1 MLGVS
6 ENSFFLAPSTGRR
19 TGRRPASA
27 LRAARRSLDI
37 LVICGHRIGG
47 SYSPGKREEGG
58 EAVSEANKG
67 LARRSWEIVTKGDLD
82 TLDDA
87 LQKVYADDI
96 VMHEPDEDVR
106 GIEGIKRFV
115 SMIRSALPD
124 LRVTLE
130 DDIAEGNKVVSRWRA
145 QGTHQGELM
154 GIAPTGNQ
162 VAITGITIHRIE
174 EGKIV
179 EEWENW
185 DALGMMQQI
194 GAVPSPE
201 QPTQA

>member
-1 MLGVS
+1 MSHVS
-6 ENSFFLAPSTGRR
+6 SSAGRHHAY
-19 TGRRPASA
+19 GN
-27 LRAARRSLDI
+27 
-37 LVICGHRIGG
+37 
-47 SYSPGKREEGG
+47 EEGG
-58 EAVSEANKG
+58 LYMSVEENKD
-67 LARRSWEIVTKGDLD
+67 LTRRSWEIVTEGSLD
-82 TLDDA
+82 TLEDA
-87 LQKVYADDI
+87 LGEVYAEDI

-106 GIEGIKRFV
+106 GIEGLKQFV

-124 LRVTLE
+124 LRITLE
-130 DDIAEGNKVVSRWRA
+130 DDIAEGEKVVSRWRA

-174 EGKIV
+174 DGKIV

-185 DALGMMQQI
+185 DALGLMQHI

-201 QPTQA
+201 EQAQA

>member
-1 MLGVS
+1 MS
-6 ENSFFLAPSTGRR
+6 EENK
-19 TGRRPASA
+19 A
-27 LRAARRSLDI
+27 LT
-37 LVICGHRIGG
+37 
-47 SYSPGKREEGG
+47 
-58 EAVSEANKG
+58 
-67 LARRSWEIVTKGDLD
+67 RRSWEIVAKASLE

-87 LQKVYADDI
+87 LKEVYADTI

-106 GIEGIKRFV
+106 GIEGLTQFV

-130 DDIAEGNKVVSRWRA
+130 DDIAEGDKVVSRWRA

-154 GIAPTGNQ
+154 GIAPTGNE

-174 EGKIV
+174 DGKII

-185 DALGMMQQI
+185 DHTDLFASLGVVNL
-194 GAVPSPE
+194 GVA
-201 QPTQA
+201 

>member
-1 MLGVS
+1 MS
-6 ENSFFLAPSTGRR
+6 EENK
-19 TGRRPASA
+19 A
-27 LRAARRSLDI
+27 LT
-37 LVICGHRIGG
+37 
-47 SYSPGKREEGG
+47 
-58 EAVSEANKG
+58 
-67 LARRSWEIVTKGDLD
+67 RRSWLIGSEGSLETLGDD
-82 TLDDA
+82 
-87 LQKVYADDI
+87 LQEVYADDI

-106 GIEGIKRFV
+106 GIEGLKQYV

-124 LRVTLE
+124 LHLTLE

-174 EGKIV
+174 DGKIV

-185 DALGMMQQI
+185 DALGLMQQI
-194 GAVPSPE
+194 GAVASPE
-201 QPTQA
+201 QQT